1 LFIEKSICKTFA
13 GMRKKMFCCFIMTLF
28 VCLLLQSQPVKQFG
42 QLQVKGTQLCDARG
56 NPVVLRGMSL
66 GWHNWWPRF
75 YNAGTINW
83 LHRDWNATVV
93 RAAMGVEPKGG
104 YISDPTGSVQ
114 KVKAVV
120 DAAIKEG
127 IYVIIDWH
135 SHNIRLEEAKTFFT
149 RMAKEYG
156 KHPHVIYEIFNE
168 PERQSWEEVKAYSEE
183 VIKAIRSH
191 DPDNIILVGSPHWDQ
206 DVHLAADSPLQGF
219 SNLMYTL
226 HFYAATH
233 KQELRDRASYAL
245 QKGLPLFIS
254 ESAGMEASGNGALN
268 EGEWTKWIEWAEN
281 NKVSWVT
288 WSVSDKNETCSVL
301 NTTAASEGGWT
312 EKDLKES
319 GIKTRSL
326 LKKYSGKAVRKLK

>member
-1 LFIEKSICKTFA
+1 LLVEKDICKTFP
-13 GMRKKMFCCFIMTLF
+13 GMKKKMFSCFVMTLS
-28 VCLLLQSQPVKQFG
+28 VCLLLQAQPVKQFG
-42 QLQVKGTQLCDARG
+42 QLQVKGTQLCNAKG

-104 YISDPTGSVQ
+104 YISDPTGSLQ

-149 RMAKEYG
+149 QMAKEYG

-183 VIKAIRSH
+183 VIRQSGRMIPTTLFWWAVHTGTRTFTWLLMHHCRVSVTLCIPFTFMRQRINRICVTGPLTPCKKVCRFLFPNLPVWKPPAT
-191 DPDNIILVGSPHWDQ
+191 DP
-206 DVHLAADSPLQGF
+206 
-219 SNLMYTL
+219 
-226 HFYAATH
+226 
-233 KQELRDRASYAL
+233 
-245 QKGLPLFIS
+245 
-254 ESAGMEASGNGALN
+254 
-268 EGEWTKWIEWAEN
+268 
-281 NKVSWVT
+281 
-288 WSVSDKNETCSVL
+288 
-301 NTTAASEGGWT
+301 
-312 EKDLKES
+312 
-319 GIKTRSL
+319 
-326 LKKYSGKAVRKLK
+326 